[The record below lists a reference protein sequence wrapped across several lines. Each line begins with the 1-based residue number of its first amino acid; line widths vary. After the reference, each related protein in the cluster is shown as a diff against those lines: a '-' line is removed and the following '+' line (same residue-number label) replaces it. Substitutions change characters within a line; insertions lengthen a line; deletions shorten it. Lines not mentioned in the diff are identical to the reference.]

1 VTVPHLSRLSYL
13 SHITRPTDRPY
24 RTAADATAALD
35 EAYDR
40 IAAAD
45 RPEVFLSLLTRE
57 DAQAALAASYGR
69 PTGPLTGMIVA
80 VKDNIDV
87 AGFDTTAACPGYRYT
102 PDGDAASVAALRT
115 AGATVIGKTNL
126 DQFATGLVGTRS
138 PYGAVRDSR
147 VPERISG
154 GSSSGS
160 AVAVAMGFVDA
171 ALGTDTAGSG
181 RVPAGLQGIV
191 GIKPT
196 LGVVST
202 RGVVPACASYDCVT
216 VFARCTVTA
225 EEVMAV
231 LAGTGDRDGGADVR
245 FAAPESPVV
254 GVPADLPELS
264 ATWRSAFSGAVD
276 ALRDAGCEI
285 RTIDLGPALEAA
297 TMLYGSPVVA
307 ERAEAVG
314 AFVAAAAPE
323 DAVDPTVAGI
333 VTAAG
338 RFSGTEVLA
347 ARRDLERRRAAVTA
361 GWADLDAVLI
371 PTAPFHPTIAEVT
384 ADPVGVNAA
393 LGTYTNFCNLFDL
406 CGIAVPWTTVP
417 DSGRGDPV
425 PAQFGV
431 TVLAP
436 AFADAVAADV
446 AARLGNRDRAPG
458 AWVRSA
464 RVEYT
469 SVVVV
474 GAHLRGQPLNGQL
487 AAVGAVCAGDVT
499 TSPDYR
505 LFALDTVPPKPGM
518 TGPVTDGGAAI
529 AGEEWYVSP
538 AGLARFLDQL
548 PAPMALGEITL
559 SDGRRVVGFTCQPD
573 AVAGAQEITAT
584 GGWRNFLAAGPV
596 H

>member
-1 VTVPHLSRLSYL
+1 MAHNIVSL
-13 SHITRPTDRPY
+13 Y
-24 RTAADATAALD
+24 RTAADATVALD

-40 IAAAD
+40 ITAAD

-57 DAQAALAASYGR
+57 DAHAALTASYER
-69 PTGPLTGMIVA
+69 PPGPLTGMIIA

-102 PDGDAASVAALRT
+102 PEEDAASVAALRA

-160 AVAVAMGFVDA
+160 SVAVALGFVDA

-216 VFARCTVTA
+216 VFARHASTA

-231 LAGTGDRDGGADVR
+231 LATTGDRDGGTNVR
-245 FAAPESPVV
+245 FAAPASPVV

-264 ATWRSAFSGAVD
+264 ASWRAAFAGAVD

-285 RTIDLGPALEAA
+285 RTIDLGPALDAA
-297 TMLYGSPVVA
+297 KMLYESPVVA

-314 AFVAAAAPE
+314 AFVVTATPE

-347 ARRDLERRRAAVTA
+347 ARRDLERRRAGITA
-361 GWADLDAVLI
+361 GWADLDVVLI
-371 PTAPFHPTIAEVT
+371 PTAPFHPTIAEVM

-393 LGTYTNFCNLFDL
+393 MGTYTNFCNLFDL

-417 DSGRGDPV
+417 DNGRGDEV

-436 AFADAVAADV
+436 AFGDAVAADI
-446 AARLGNRDRAPG
+446 AARLGLPDDMEHAGDVAPASAPG
-458 AWVRSA
+458 SWVRSA

-474 GAHLRGQPLNGQL
+474 GAHLRGQPLNSQL
-487 AAVGAVCAGDVT
+487 AAVGAVFAGDVD
-499 TSPDYR
+499 TSPDYK

-518 TGPVTDGGAAI
+518 TGPVSQGGGTI
-529 AGEEWYVSP
+529 AGEEWILSP

-548 PAPMALGEITL
+548 PAPMALGEVTL
-559 SDGRRVVGFTCQPD
+559 ADDRHVTGFTCQPE
-573 AVAGAQEITAT
+573 AVADAAEITAT
-584 GGWRNFLAAGPV
+584 GGWRNYLVAV
-596 H
+596 QER

>member
-1 VTVPHLSRLSYL
+1 VTVARNTVP
-13 SHITRPTDRPY
+13 PY

-35 EAYDR
+35 DAYDR
-40 IAAAD
+40 IVASD
-45 RPEVFLSLLTRE
+45 RPEVFLSLLSRE
-57 DAQAALAASYGR
+57 DARASLAASYER
-69 PTGPLTGMIVA
+69 PVGPLTGMIVA

-87 AGFDTTAACPGYRYT
+87 DGFDTTAACPGYRYT
-102 PDGDAASVAALRT
+102 PDEDAASVAALRA
-115 AGATVIGKTNL
+115 AGATIIGKTNL

-138 PYGAVRDSR
+138 PYGEVRDSR

-160 AVAVAMGFVDA
+160 SVAVALGFVDA

-216 VFARCTVTA
+216 VFARHTVTA
-225 EEVMAV
+225 EKVMAV
-231 LAGTGDRDGGADVR
+231 LATTGERDGGADVR
-245 FAAPESPVV
+245 FAAPVSPVV

-264 ATWRSAFSGAVD
+264 ASWRAAFLSAVD
-276 ALRDAGCEI
+276 GLRAAGCEV
-285 RTIDLGPALEAA
+285 RTIDLGPALDAA
-297 TMLYGSPVVA
+297 KMLYESPVVA

-314 AFVAAAAPE
+314 AFVGASAPE
-323 DAVDPTVAGI
+323 DGVDPTVSSI

-338 RFSGTEVLA
+338 RFSGPEVLA
-347 ARRDLERRRAAVTA
+347 ARRDLDRRRADITA

-393 LGTYTNFCNLFDL
+393 MGTYTNFCNLFDL

-417 DSGRGDPV
+417 DGGLGDAV

-436 AFADAVAADV
+436 AFGDAVAADI
-446 AARLGNRDRAPG
+446 AARLGSPDALERARDATSASAPG
-458 AWVRSA
+458 SWMRAT

-487 AAVGAVCAGDVT
+487 AAVGAVFVGDVE
-499 TSPDYR
+499 TSSNYR
-505 LFALDTVPPKPGM
+505 LFALNTIPPKPGM
-518 TGPVTDGGAAI
+518 TGPVAQGGAGI
-529 AGEEWYVSP
+529 AGEEWVLSP
-538 AGLARFLDQL
+538 AGMARFLDQL

-559 SDGRRVVGFTCQPD
+559 SDGRHVTGFTCQPG
-573 AVAGAQEITAT
+573 AVADATEITAT
-584 GGWRNFLAAGPV
+584 GGWRTYLAAAQR
-596 H
+596 